1 MLSTRLVFPPL
12 FWLCCMSP
20 AHAGGDPDATR
31 LQLLGRNFYLDTDN
45 HGALGA
51 DNREWAQGFIARF
64 ESAFTPGVVGVGVD
78 AHGFAGFRL
87 DSGRGR
93 SGTGLLPVDDEG
105 RAATDYSDA
114 GLALKLRAA
123 DMRLSVGE
131 MEVETP
137 VFDTADKRLQP
148 EYASGALLQGAVQ
161 GYDWSAGRF
170 HAFRNQNET
179 SSDSDFD
186 GYGASTRGSSIS
198 FAGIQSPG
206 SEPWGGA
213 LYAGSLSDTWNQ
225 LYANLHQRTEFAAGR
240 SFNWTLDAYR
250 TRDTGSAK
258 AGAIDTLAWSLF
270 GKLTLGAQAFAL
282 GYQKV
287 HGDTPFDFVG
297 GDSIYLANA
306 IKYADFNGPNE
317 RSLQARY
324 DLDLATLLPGLTFM
338 ARYVRG
344 SDIDGTH
351 APLDGA
357 YTRFDA
363 QLQQQVPT
371 QGKGGKHW
379 ERDFDLAYRI
389 ASGQAAG
396 TLLHFTYVSH
406 RANAAQA
413 GRDIDR
419 IYLVIEYPFELI
431 R

>member
-1 MLSTRLVFPPL
+1 MLSSRMLVAPL
-12 FWLCCMSP
+12 CWLACGGLANADP
-20 AHAGGDPDATR
+20 ASDAAT
-31 LQLLGRNFYLDTDN
+31 LKVLARNFYLDTDN
-45 HGALGA
+45 HGAQGA

-64 ESAFTPGVVGVGVD
+64 ESAFTPGLLGVGVD

-87 DSGRGR
+87 DSGSGR
-93 SGTGLLPVDDEG
+93 SGTGLLPVGDDG

-114 GLALKLRAA
+114 GLALKLRAG
-123 DMRLSVGE
+123 DTRLSLGE

-148 EYASGALLQGAVQ
+148 EYASGALLQGVVQ
-161 GYDWSAGRF
+161 GYAWSAGRF

-186 GYGASTRGSSIS
+186 GYGASTRGASIS
-198 FAGIQSPG
+198 FAGLRSPA

-225 LYANLHQRTEFAAGR
+225 LYLNLHQRLDFASER
-240 SFNWTLDAYR
+240 SLGWALDAYR
-250 TRDTGSAK
+250 TRDAGRAK
-258 AGAIDTLAWSLF
+258 AGDIDTLAWSLS
-270 GKLTLGAQAFAL
+270 GTLTLGAQAFAF
-282 GYQKV
+282 GYQKI

-357 YTRFDA
+357 YTRFDPL
-363 QLQQQVPT
+363 LQQRLPA

-379 ERDFDLAYRI
+379 ERDLDLAYRV
-389 ASGQAAG
+389 ASGKAAG

-419 IYLVIEYPFELI
+419 IYLVIEYPFELMH
-431 R
+431 